1 MKLTNNYFI
10 IRHGQAVSNKERFVS
25 SWPEMRENPLTEKG
39 EKQIQKTILK
49 LNQEDIDLIFSS
61 DLLRT
66 QLTSE
71 MIADALNLD
80 LNFDKRLREYD
91 TGVFNNKTIEEWNK
105 YFKNQA
111 EKFTKTPPEGENRR
125 DIRKRL
131 TNLIT
136 EIDKQYNHKN
146 ILIVGHEDPLI
157 ILQAII
163 KGVPEKELIQ
173 NWGKFRIN
181 PGEYR
186 EI

>member
-10 IRHGQAVSNKERFVS
+10 LRHGQAFSNKGRFVS
-25 SWPEMRENPLTEKG
+25 SWPEKRENPLTEKG
-39 EKQIQKTILK
+39 KKQIKKVIPK
-49 LNQEDIDLIFSS
+49 IKKENIDLIFSS

-66 QLTSE
+66 KLTSN
-71 MIADALNLD
+71 MVANALNLD
-80 LNFDKRLREYD
+80 VNFDKRLREYD
-91 TGVFNNKTIEEWNK
+91 TGVFNNKTIKEWNE

-131 TNLIT
+131 TNFIT

-157 ILQAII
+157 ILQAITKSI
-163 KGVPEKELIQ
+163 SEKELIQ
-173 NWGKFRIN
+173 NWEKFRIN

-186 EI
+186 KL